1 MNIQAGFMVFRNG
14 KQGTKPRRIH
24 ATIAEAYAEASRL
37 ALKAADEGTDDA
49 FLILEVVGGAHVV
62 NGYVEPLVPVAQ
74 EQEHS
79 SSSKSLHSV

>member
-24 ATIAEAYAEASRL
+24 TTIGEAYEEAARL
-37 ALKAADEGTDDA
+37 AKKAADEGTDDA

-62 NGYVEPLVPVAQ
+62 NGKVEPFVPGAP
-74 EQEHS
+74 EHDAD
-79 SSSKSLHSV
+79 KRF